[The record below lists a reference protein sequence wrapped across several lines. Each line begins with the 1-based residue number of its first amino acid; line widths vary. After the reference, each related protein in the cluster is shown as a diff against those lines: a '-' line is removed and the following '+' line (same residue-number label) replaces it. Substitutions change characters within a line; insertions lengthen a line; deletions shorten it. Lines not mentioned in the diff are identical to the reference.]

1 VESFHPIKF
10 IKGFIEYS
18 TNMFKVSCEFH
29 LQVAKL
35 ILSHMF
41 CSILFHSSPGSLCFP
56 KPFKNLRTYTSNFE
70 KKKRIQIMI
79 KPKILQIS
87 LAMMQ
92 IWVYGLTCY
101 LIFQPLESPIFCVK
115 VAIWPTFKMKIGFTI

>member
-10 IKGFIEYS
+10 IKIFIEYP
-18 TNMFKVSCEFH
+18 TNMFKVNCEFH

-35 ILSHMF
+35 ILSHMV
-41 CSILFHSSPGSLCFP
+41 CSILFNSSPCSLYFP
-56 KPFKNLRTYTSNFE
+56 KPFKNLCTYTSNFE
-70 KKKRIQIMI
+70 EKKRIQIMI

-87 LAMMQ
+87 LAMVQ

-101 LIFQPLESPIFCVK
+101 LIFQPLESPIFLCQSCHM
-115 VAIWPTFKMKIGFTI
+115 AHLKMNIGLTI

>member
-1 VESFHPIKF
+1 
-10 IKGFIEYS
+10 
-18 TNMFKVSCEFH
+18 
-29 LQVAKL
+29 
-35 ILSHMF
+35 
-41 CSILFHSSPGSLCFP
+41 
-56 KPFKNLRTYTSNFE
+56 
-70 KKKRIQIMI
+70 MI